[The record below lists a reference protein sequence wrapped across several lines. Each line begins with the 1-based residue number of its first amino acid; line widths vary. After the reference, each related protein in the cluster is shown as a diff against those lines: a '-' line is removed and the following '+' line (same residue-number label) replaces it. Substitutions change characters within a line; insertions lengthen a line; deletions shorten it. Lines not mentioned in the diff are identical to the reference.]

1 MAHPLALP
9 GGPVVGV
16 PPVPLHLV
24 PAAAVVTGAL
34 PHSPLPLRPSAPT
47 PCWPREGAA
56 LGLPQGLCPHRP
68 SPESEPEDPHPRH
81 TVSSLSA
88 AKEGSC
94 PEATFQGS
102 RAEFLGWK
110 EGLSMSPVPSHSP
123 SSGPRTGNPALGGG
137 PGVTAQ
143 VCTCGVLLGRKRLPP
158 SPPRPPRSSPPQ
170 SPGHGDGPCR
180 LPPALTESLG
190 LLHYFNLVF
199 GFFLF

>member
-1 MAHPLALP
+1 MWCACGGTHVCGGLAAPPPEVSTAWGRTKPSLSLAPPMEEPGRGPLAP
-9 GGPVVGV
+9 G
-16 PPVPLHLV
+16 
-24 PAAAVVTGAL
+24 
-34 PHSPLPLRPSAPT
+34 
-47 PCWPREGAA
+47 WFW
-56 LGLPQGLCPHRP
+56 
-68 SPESEPEDPHPRH
+68 
-81 TVSSLSA
+81 
-88 AKEGSC
+88 SC

-158 SPPRPPRSSPPQ
+158 SPPRPPGSSPPQ